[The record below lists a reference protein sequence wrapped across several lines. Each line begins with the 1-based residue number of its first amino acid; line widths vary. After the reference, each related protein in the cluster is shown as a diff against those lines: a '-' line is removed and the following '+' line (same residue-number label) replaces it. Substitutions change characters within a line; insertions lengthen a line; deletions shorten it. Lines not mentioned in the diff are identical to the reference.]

1 MALAFTSSLC
11 QDIAALPRQPK
22 TNMSDVDRIRD
33 TIRESVNRITGIAP
47 ADVKDSS
54 NYRQD
59 LGLDSLSALEVMVDI
74 EYAFRIKVPEERLPT
89 IQTVQDTI
97 AMVQEYL
104 GAVRT

>member
-1 MALAFTSSLC
+1 
-11 QDIAALPRQPK
+11 
-22 TNMSDVDRIRD
+22 MSDVDSIRD

-47 ADVKDSS
+47 AEINDSS
-54 NYRQD
+54 NYRED

-74 EYAFRIKVPEERLPT
+74 EYAFKIKVPEERLPT

-104 GAVRT
+104 GAVRI